1 MVSDI
6 STSNGNA
13 VSTSDYEPLSGES
26 VSFHPNVNSVPFTIK
41 IFDDKELEGSE
52 DFFVFLAVDN
62 GGGDL
67 GQAATIVTIIDDDSK
82 RSINANEHIKVNRF

>member
-1 MVSDI
+1 MVIDI

-13 VSTSDYEPLSGES
+13 VSTSDYEPLSGKS
-26 VSFHPNVNSVPFTIK
+26 VSFPPNVNSVPFTIK
-41 IFDDKELEGSE
+41 IFDDKELEGSK

-67 GQAATIVTIIDDDSK
+67 GQAATMVTIIDDDSK
-82 RSINANEHIKVNRF
+82 GSM